1 MRSGGGV
8 WGAAVLATWLA
19 GWLGACTATSP
30 LPPPGAAAGTLR
42 ERIAALA
49 LGQVEFG
56 SVSLLPVRLEHSRL
70 AGPFE
75 DGGRRLYCVKTRMY
89 GRTFGKPERPK
100 IVVRDEGG
108 ALSVLRDED
117 DVCEGHRSEPFP
129 ELDTAAGAPA

>member
-8 WGAAVLATWLA
+8 WGAAGLATWLA
-19 GWLGACTATSP
+19 VWLGACTTAA
-30 LPPPGAAAGTLR
+30 PPPATGAPTGTLR

-56 SVSLLPVRLEHSRL
+56 SVSLLPVRREHSRI

-75 DGGRRLYCVKTRMY
+75 DGGRRLYCVKTRMF
-89 GRTFGKPERPK
+89 GRTLGKPERPK
-100 IVVRDEGG
+100 IVVRDDNG
-108 ALSVLRDED
+108 ALSVLRDEE

-129 ELDTAAGAPA
+129 ELDTASAPA

>member
-1 MRSGGGV
+1 MRSGGRV
-8 WGAAVLATWLA
+8 LGAAGLAA
-19 GWLGACTATSP
+19 WLGACTATAA
-30 LPPPGAAAGTLR
+30 PPVPKAAPATLR

-56 SVSLLPVRLEHSRL
+56 SVSLLPVRREHSRL

-89 GRTFGKPERPK
+89 GRTLGKPERPK
-100 IVVRDEGG
+100 IVVRDDNG

-117 DVCEGHRSEPFP
+117 DVCEGQRSEPFP
-129 ELDTAAGAPA
+129 ELDTAAS

>member
-8 WGAAVLATWLA
+8 WGAAGLATWLA
-19 GWLGACTATSP
+19 VWLGACTTAA
-30 LPPPGAAAGTLR
+30 PPPSPGAPAGTLR

-56 SVSLLPVRLEHSRL
+56 SVSLLPVRREHSRI

-75 DGGRRLYCVKTRMY
+75 DGGRRLYCVKTRMF

-100 IVVRDEGG
+100 IVVRDDNG
-108 ALSVLRDED
+108 ALSVLRDEE

-129 ELDTAAGAPA
+129 ELDTASAPA